1 MFKKCLATATM
12 LLLSGCNFLSQTN
25 PPTDQPPVQEDQQDT
40 SVDDNVLSFKTPEE
54 WGKLVSNNPYK
65 SAGSLYLDFP
75 INNVNQL
82 SFENNVDAF
91 YQNGVDKLYWVKTI
105 DSGGCEVY
113 DKYNLKP
120 GHFDECGYEKED
132 RPTNLIVKV
141 YEDGFFDIK
150 NQEITVFNS
159 PVVYRIPD
167 PALFLDKDGLYDL
180 FSPNGKYMVKNAD
193 YYEGCGVSLVSMED
207 LKIINEEISCEP
219 LLTFS
224 VDEDVVAVQSVY
236 FGMNSPGDDFIL
248 IKGPETVSLLKHL
261 ILNPEKTDWGFLF
274 DIRKLA
280 KIESIGNNT
289 VIFTVDSR
297 AKDWLKTGRFKF
309 DFRNYDFSELAE

>member
-1 MFKKCLATATM
+1 MKKFLPLVFLFLFLFGCTSEPVKRDTAP
-12 LLLSGCNFLSQTN
+12 TN
-25 PPTDQPPVQEDQQDT
+25 DT
-40 SVDDNVLSFKTPEE
+40 TKTVVPDLGFSVPEE
-54 WGKLVSNNPYK
+54 WGKLVLNNPYK

-91 YQNGVDKLYWVKTI
+91 YQDGVDKLYWVKII
-105 DSGGCEVY
+105 DSGGCEIY
-113 DKYNLKP
+113 DKYNLEP
-120 GHFDECGYEKED
+120 GHFDECAYDEKD
-132 RPTNLIVKV
+132 RSKDLVVKV

-150 NQEITVFNS
+150 NQKTTVFNS
-159 PVVYRIPD
+159 AVISYQLSPS
-167 PALFLDKDGLYDL
+167 LFLDKDGFYDL
-180 FSPNGKYMVKNAD
+180 FSPSGKYMLKSAY
-193 YYEGCGVSLVSMED
+193 YYEGCGVALISVTD
-207 LKIINEEISCEP
+207 LKVLNDEISCEP

-224 VDEDVVAVQSVY
+224 IDEDVVAIQSVY
-236 FGMNSPGDDFIL
+236 FGMNSPGDDFL
-248 IKGPETVSLLKHL
+248 FIKGSETISLLKYL
-261 ILNPEKTDWGFLF
+261 ILNPKKTDWGFLF

-309 DFRNYDFSELAE
+309 DFRNYDFSELPE

>member
-1 MFKKCLATATM
+1 MKKFLPLVFLFLFLFGCTSEPVKRDTAP
-12 LLLSGCNFLSQTN
+12 TN
-25 PPTDQPPVQEDQQDT
+25 DT
-40 SVDDNVLSFKTPEE
+40 TKTVVPDLGFSVPEE
-54 WGKLVSNNPYK
+54 WGKLVLNNPYK

-91 YQNGVDKLYWVKTI
+91 YQDGVDKLYWVKII
-105 DSGGCEVY
+105 DSGGCEIY
-113 DKYNLKP
+113 DKYNLEP
-120 GHFDECGYEKED
+120 GHFDECAYDEKD
-132 RPTNLIVKV
+132 RSKDLVVKV

-150 NQEITVFNS
+150 NQKTTVFNS
-159 PVVYRIPD
+159 PVISYQLSPS
-167 PALFLDKDGLYDL
+167 LFLDKDGFYDL
-180 FSPNGKYMVKNAD
+180 FSPSGKYMLKDAY
-193 YYEGCGVSLVSMED
+193 YYEGCGVALISVTD
-207 LKIINEEISCEP
+207 LKVLNDEISCEP

-224 VDEDVVAVQSVY
+224 IDEDVVAIQSVY
-236 FGMNSPGDDFIL
+236 FGMNSPGDDFL
-248 IKGPETVSLLKHL
+248 FIKGSETISLLKYL
-261 ILNPEKTDWGFLF
+261 ILNPKKTDWGFLF

-309 DFRNYDFSELAE
+309 DFRNYDFSELPE